1 MPSAEKSPENE
12 SEIPILIGV
21 VLTGVGV
28 VVLVVDVPPQATTN
42 NNIRLAEIDAKSVL
56 LSRTK

>member
-21 VLTGVGV
+21 VLAGVGV
-28 VVLVVDVPPQATTN
+28 VLAVDVPPQATTN
-42 NNIRLAEIDAKSVL
+42 SSIRLAVIDAKSAF
-56 LSRTK
+56 LSRVK

>member
-12 SEIPILIGV
+12 SEMPILIGV

-28 VVLVVDVPPQATTN
+28 VVLVVDVLPQAATN
-42 NNIRLAEIDAKSVL
+42 NNIRLAVIDA
-56 LSRTK
+56 

>member
-12 SEIPILIGV
+12 SEVPILIGV
-21 VLTGVGV
+21 VLAGVG

-42 NNIRLAEIDAKSVL
+42 NNIRLAVIDA
-56 LSRTK
+56 